1 MSRIA
6 YVNGR
11 YLPHA
16 HASVHVEDRGYQFAD
31 GVYEVCEVK
40 DGYLIDQ
47 TRHLDRLERSL
58 NELQMAWPVARQT
71 LPGILAEVVRANRVH
86 DGLVYVQVTR
96 GVARRDHAFPAAD
109 TRVALVVTARSTDPA
124 AAERKAAEGISAIT
138 VPETRWD
145 RVDIKTVGL
154 LSNVL
159 ARQNAVEQGAQ
170 EALFVGS
177 DGVIKEG
184 ASTNAWIVT
193 KDKVLVTRPAEHGI
207 LRGIT
212 RQGVMDVAA
221 SHGLSVEERGFSVA
235 EAHEALEMF
244 VTSATSIVMPVVR
257 LDGQPIANG
266 EPGSVAAE
274 LRLAFHQHAERTPV
288 YRQPFS

>member
-11 YLPHA
+11 YVPQA

-40 DGYLIDQ
+40 DGCLIDQ
-47 TRHLDRLERSL
+47 TRHLERLDRSL
-58 NELQMAWPVARQT
+58 GELQMSWPVARQT

-96 GVARRDHAFPAAD
+96 GVARRDHAFPGLE
-109 TRVALVVTARSTDPA
+109 TRAALVVTARSADPLI
-124 AAERKAAEGISAIT
+124 AERKAVKGISAIT

-159 ARQNAVEQGAQ
+159 ARQSAVESGAQ
-170 EALFVGS
+170 EGLFV
-177 DGVIKEG
+177 DEQDIIKEG

-193 KDKVLVTRPAEHGI
+193 KEGVLVTRPAEHGI

-212 RQGVMDVAA
+212 RQGVFDVAEEA
-221 SHGLSVEERGFSVA
+221 GLSVEERGFTTA
-235 EAHEALEMF
+235 EAYDALEMF
-244 VTSATSIVMPVVR
+244 VTSATSIVMPVTR
-257 LDGQPIANG
+257 LNDRPIANG
-266 EPGSVAAE
+266 APGSIAAR
-274 LRLAFHQHAERTPV
+274 LRAEFHRLAERTPV
-288 YRQPFS
+288 YG

>member
-11 YLPHA
+11 YVPHGR
-16 HASVHVEDRGYQFAD
+16 ASVHVEDRGYQFAD

-40 DGYLIDQ
+40 NGYLIDQ
-47 TRHLDRLERSL
+47 TRHLERLDRSL
-58 NELQMAWPVARQT
+58 NELKMRWPVARDA
-71 LPGILAEVVRANRVH
+71 LPGILGEVVRANRVM
-86 DGLVYVQVTR
+86 DGLVYLQVTR
-96 GVARRDHAFPAAD
+96 GVAKRDHAFPAA
-109 TRVALVVTARSTDPA
+109 TTKPALVVTARAADPL
-124 AAERKAAEGISAIT
+124 AAEEKAIKGISAIT

-159 ARQNAVEQGAQ
+159 ARQNAVEEGAQ
-170 EALFVGS
+170 EALFVDEAGI
-177 DGVIKEG
+177 VKEG

-193 KDKVLVTRPAEHGI
+193 KDRVLVTRPAEHGI

-212 RQGVMDVAA
+212 RQGVIDVAEK
-221 SHGLSVEERGFSVA
+221 HGLSIQERGFTVE
-235 EAHEALEMF
+235 EALDALEMF

-257 LDGQPIANG
+257 LDGHSIANG
-266 EPGSVAAE
+266 EPGSVVRD
-274 LRLAFHQHAERTPV
+274 LRGAFHSVAERTPV
-288 YRQPFS
+288 YGQLN

>member
-47 TRHLDRLERSL
+47 TRHLDRLDRSL
-58 NELQMAWPVARQT
+58 RELQMAWPVAKHA
-71 LPGILAEVVRANRVH
+71 LPSILAEVVRANRVH

-96 GVARRDHAFPAAD
+96 GVARRDHAFPAAG
-109 TRVALVVTARSTDPA
+109 TRSALVVTARFADPLL
-124 AAERKAAEGISAIT
+124 AEKKAANGIAAIT

-159 ARQNAVEQGAQ
+159 ARQSAIDAAAQ
-170 EALFVGS
+170 EGLFV
-177 DGVIKEG
+177 DENDIIKEG

-193 KDKVLVTRPAEHGI
+193 KEGVLVTRPAEHGI

-212 RQGVMDVAA
+212 REGVFDVAEEA
-221 SHGLSVEERGFSVA
+221 GLSVEERGFTVE
-235 EAHEALEMF
+235 EAYDALEMF
-244 VTSATSIVMPVVR
+244 VTSATSIVMPVIR
-257 LDGQPIANG
+257 LNDRSIANG
-266 EPGSVAAE
+266 EPGSVAAQ
-274 LRLAFHQHAERTPV
+274 LRAAFHRLAERTPV
-288 YRQPFS
+288 YG